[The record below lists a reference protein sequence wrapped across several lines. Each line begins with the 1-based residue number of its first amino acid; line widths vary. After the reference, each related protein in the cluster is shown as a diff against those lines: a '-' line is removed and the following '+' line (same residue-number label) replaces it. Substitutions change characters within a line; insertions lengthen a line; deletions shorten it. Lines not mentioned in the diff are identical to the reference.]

1 MPASHAP
8 RLALIG
14 ATGVLLGAALSTAF
28 AQDALPLPTP
38 PAAHRACK
46 AFVSP
51 TDRMG
56 EVDTADRTTEIGQ
69 WVASR
74 SAEGWQLAD
83 LDFEMVNKSNG
94 YPQGWVHVC
103 VSR

>member
-1 MPASHAP
+1 MPASHAL
-8 RLALIG
+8 RLASIG
-14 ATGVLLGAALSTAF
+14 AAGALLGAALSTAF

-38 PAAHRACK
+38 AATHRACK
-46 AFVSP
+46 AFASP

-69 WVASR
+69 WVATR
-74 SAEGWQLAD
+74 AAEGWQLATV
-83 LDFEMVNKSNG
+83 DFEMVSKANG